1 MSVPMRDGRYAAGGT
16 MADKLNGIRL
26 RLCAVV
32 WELEAILPLAQARVS
47 WQEEYESDFAG
58 IPSWHDIQEG
68 KQAIEAGRAVISRVR
83 GES

>member
-1 MSVPMRDGRYAAGGT
+1 MRDGRYAAGGT

-47 WQEEYESDFAG
+47 WQEE
-58 IPSWHDIQEG
+58 
-68 KQAIEAGRAVISRVR
+68 AVISRVR